1 MISDE
6 RLAKAAE
13 EELGLVKVAIE
24 DLKAE
29 YITKLSR
36 PDASDKTA
44 IEARH
49 ELQALTRIA
58 ARLQRHIDNF
68 TLKNSQS

>member
-6 RLAKAAE
+6 RLSKAAE

-29 YITKLSR
+29 AITTLSHANA
-36 PDASDKTA
+36 DDQTA
-44 IEARH
+44 IETRH
-49 ELQALTRIA
+49 ELQALTRVA
-58 ARLQRHIDNF
+58 ARLQRHIDNY